1 MWAPPSPA
9 SGPWPATARC
19 SSWGSAPGAWPSR
32 WPRPGCQTWG
42 VDASAAMLARLR
54 VKPGADGLRIVQA
67 DMAAP
72 PWPRRVASPSSSAPS
87 TRSSTFTS
95 LATRRPVWPGA
106 PTPWPRMDGWR
117 SRPSCLPKATS
128 APEGPVSVRSIESD
142 RVVLSVTER
151 DVEAQT
157 VTGQLVDLSAAGVR
171 LRPYRI
177 RYLFPAQLDDLA
189 AEVGLRLVDRWASWD
204 GEPVHRRQPPPRVGL
219 RPGMNELRWNP
230 LAGQWVTIATERAAR
245 PIGLRPPL
253 PARRGRARPP
263 LPLLP
268 GPRGRLPA
276 RPRVLRP

>member
-1 MWAPPSPA
+1 MSDGDEA
-9 SGPWPATARC
+9 SIPQGYGPTAYGEAFADVYDEWYERISDVGATVAGVRALA
-19 SSWGSAPGAWPSR
+19 GGGAVLELGVGTGRLALPLAEA
-32 WPRPGCQTWG
+32 GVETWG

-72 PWPRRVASPSSSAPS
+72 PLAATGRFAVVFCAFN
-87 TRSSTFTS
+87 TFFN
-95 LATRRPVWPGA
+95 LHVPGDQA
-106 PTPWPRMDGWR
+106 
-117 SRPSCLPKATS
+117 SCLAWS
-128 APEGPVSVRSIESD
+128 ARALAPDGRLAIEVFVPSEGDSTPEGPVSVRSIESD

-204 GEPVHRRQPPPRVGL
+204 GEPFTDDSPNHVSVY
-219 RPGMNELRWNP
+219 
-230 LAGQWVTIATERAAR
+230 
-245 PIGLRPPL
+245 
-253 PARRGRARPP
+253 GRA
-263 LPLLP
+263 
-268 GPRGRLPA
+268 
-276 RPRVLRP
+276 